1 MYPIILCSLLLT
13 GCGLAGADSEN
24 LPKEGAVFDK
34 NAERDVGV
42 STEDES
48 EGCIGGDAEDGA
60 ENSAAG
66 DTESAADSRSA
77 EEILE
82 EMMADKGFRIRVRHS
97 AGIGKEDTQEIVEQK
112 LEQCEKLELR
122 LEDIYSLEDLRFL
135 PSLKALIIEYSEWTD
150 SRIEDFTPIAD
161 LPQLE
166 YLYIKYPAQELD
178 LSFLAQM
185 DTVTELFLVNDNLKD
200 VSFLAEM
207 PQLRCLSLYQTPV
220 DDLAVLE
227 NMPELV
233 ELSLYGNREAEH
245 IETVGK
251 LLKMQDLGLQDC
263 GISDISFLSS
273 LTELRGVNLNY
284 NSVADLSPLA
294 GLSKLE
300 RLGLAENEVSDLSP
314 IAGLEN
320 LYDLALDGNGISD
333 ISALSRLSR
342 LNQAGLSDN
351 QIRDFSPL
359 ADKPELL
366 YASVYGNPCTDLEP
380 VAQVPLLYFGGK
392 ASEEQLKIVSDWM
405 EKQRP
410 DVEEYRCIGYSE
422 ADLNGD
428 GLTDAAFVVNGEF
441 WDGDGILAYNNSR
454 RMFILLQQKD
464 GSWRELENSI
474 RIMDP
479 DSGGM
484 RGDPYQGMWMGD
496 GQVLVKQGRGS
507 STGSTYT
514 EIYRCRQ
521 GSLELIQTV
530 EVYDCNWAYGYEV
543 TVHDEGDGTWDRY
556 AIAMEDYRMVKV
568 DLASDEYPGH
578 KAFPRLQDLYYGSY
592 YIYPEGLPVNMDAVA
607 ALEYFRLY
615 VRAEVK
621 QEPLPYASWQKEGY
635 ELLKGVELPDY
646 YYVVRKDD
654 GEADTQEAYIYYL
667 DLEIDDGEYYH
678 VIRYERG
685 GRTEDY
691 RIKDSTG
698 ELEEV

>member
-1 MYPIILCSLLLT
+1 MRKRIICWCGIICAL
-13 GCGLAGADSEN
+13 GLAGCDGGRVS
-24 LPKEGAVFDK
+24 PKPEGQ
-34 NAERDVGV
+34 
-42 STEDES
+42 TLYES

-60 ENSAAG
+60 GNSAAG
-66 DTESAADSRSA
+66 DIESAVDNRSA

-97 AGIGKEDTQEIVEQK
+97 AGIGEEDTQEIVEQK

-122 LEDIYSLEDLRFL
+122 LEDIYSLEDLRLL

-351 QIRDFSPL
+351 QIRDFSSL

-366 YASVYGNPCTDLEP
+366 YASVHGNPCTDLEP

-428 GLTDAAFVVNGEF
+428 GLSDAAFVVNGEF

-454 RMFILLQQKD
+454 RLFILLQQKD

-479 DSGGM
+479 ESGGM

-496 GQVLVKQGRGS
+496 GQVLVKQGSGS
-507 STGSTYT
+507 STGSTCT
-514 EIYRCRQ
+514 EIYRYQQ
-521 GSLELIQTV
+521 GGLELIQTV
-530 EVYDCNWAYGYEV
+530 EVYDCNWAYGYRV
-543 TVHDEGDGTWDRY
+543 TVHDEGDGTWNRY

-578 KAFPRLQDLYYGSY
+578 KAFPRMDLYYGSY
-592 YIYPEGLPVNMDAVA
+592 YLYPEGLPVNMDAVA

-621 QEPLPYASWQKEGY
+621 QEPLPYASWQKKGY

-678 VIRYERG
+678 VIRYEKG

>member
-1 MYPIILCSLLLT
+1 MSIVLCRIMICVSLLT
-13 GCGLAGADSEN
+13 GCGTAEPDSEN
-24 LPKEGAVFDK
+24 VPEGQETYVENTGADIGGGG
-34 NAERDVGV
+34 EGM
-42 STEDES
+42 TEDGSGE
-48 EGCIGGDAEDGA
+48 
-60 ENSAAG
+60 
-66 DTESAADSRSA
+66 DTEREQENSA

-82 EMMADKGFRIRVRHS
+82 EMMADKGFRIRVRYS

-112 LEQCEKLELR
+112 LEQCEKLELK

-135 PSLKALIIEYSEWTD
+135 PGLKALIIEYSEWTD

-200 VSFLAEM
+200 TSFLAEM

-263 GISDISFLSS
+263 GISDISFLSG

-333 ISALSRLSR
+333 ISALSGLSR

-410 DVEEYRCIGYSE
+410 DVEEYRDRKS
-422 ADLNGD
+422 
-428 GLTDAAFVVNGEF
+428 VV
-441 WDGDGILAYNNSR
+441 
-454 RMFILLQQKD
+454 
-464 GSWRELENSI
+464 
-474 RIMDP
+474 
-479 DSGGM
+479 
-484 RGDPYQGMWMGD
+484 
-496 GQVLVKQGRGS
+496 
-507 STGSTYT
+507 
-514 EIYRCRQ
+514 
-521 GSLELIQTV
+521 
-530 EVYDCNWAYGYEV
+530 
-543 TVHDEGDGTWDRY
+543 
-556 AIAMEDYRMVKV
+556 
-568 DLASDEYPGH
+568 
-578 KAFPRLQDLYYGSY
+578 
-592 YIYPEGLPVNMDAVA
+592 
-607 ALEYFRLY
+607 
-615 VRAEVK
+615 
-621 QEPLPYASWQKEGY
+621 
-635 ELLKGVELPDY
+635 
-646 YYVVRKDD
+646 
-654 GEADTQEAYIYYL
+654 
-667 DLEIDDGEYYH
+667 
-678 VIRYERG
+678 
-685 GRTEDY
+685 
-691 RIKDSTG
+691 
-698 ELEEV
+698 